1 MKILLMD
8 AAFAA
13 EPIYEALI
21 RSGHEVWVI
30 GNRASDVLAAKAG
43 QRWLKQDY
51 SKADEVRDHVIRQGF
66 DRVVPGC
73 TDVSLETCVK
83 LGKPWFHGDAM
94 ETNAALS
101 DKAAF
106 RRMCVELD
114 LPAPRVVSAD
124 SFPREGKFICKPVDA
139 FSGRGISVFDGRDMA
154 SLRSA
159 VAFGSAESRSGHCVI
174 ETFCEGFLYSCSAFL
189 VQGRIEQAFYVRE
202 GSSVNPYAV
211 DTSYVDVDFGGEAQA
226 KLEDGLQRLAVHL
239 QLTDGLLH
247 TQFILSA
254 GKPCLVELTRR
265 CPGDLYSLLIEFST
279 GIPYAEHY
287 AAFFVGGS
295 MVNTSPQTCHVLR
308 HTVTADSA
316 GVYNGLRFI
325 QPEPV
330 KAFFPLLP
338 VGESL
343 LPRQGNRAG
352 VLFSAYASQNGMTQ
366 AFERF
371 MNRSAYFVV

>member
-8 AAFAA
+8 TAFAA

-21 RSGHEVWVI
+21 RFGHEVWVI
-30 GNRASDVLAAKAG
+30 GNRASDVLAVKAG
-43 QRWLKQDY
+43 LRWLKQDY
-51 SKADEVRDHVIRQGF
+51 SKVDEVRDHLIRLGL

-83 LGKPWFHGDAM
+83 LGKPWFHGDTV

-106 RRMCVELD
+106 RRICVELD
-114 LPAPRVVSAD
+114 LPAPQVVSPDA
-124 SFPREGKFICKPVDA
+124 FPREGKFICKPVDA
-139 FSGRGISVFDGRDMA
+139 FSGKGISVFDGMDMPN
-154 SLRSA
+154 LRSA
-159 VAFGSAESRSGHCVI
+159 LAMGEAESRSGHCVI

-211 DTSYVDVDFGGEAQA
+211 DTSYVDEGFGGEARVQ
-226 KLEDGLQRLAVHL
+226 LETGLQRLAAHL

-247 TQFILSA
+247 TQFILSD

-279 GIPYAEHY
+279 GIPYAAHY
-287 AAFFVGGS
+287 AAFFLGGS
-295 MVNTSPQTCHVLR
+295 VVKTEPQGNHVLR
-308 HTVTADSA
+308 HTVTADST

-325 QPEPV
+325 QPEPI

-338 VGESL
+338 VGEAL

-352 VLFSAYASQNGMTQ
+352 VLFSAYCSQNDMMN
-366 AFERF
+366 AFDRF
-371 MNRSAYFVV
+371 MNRSVYFVI

>member
-13 EPIYEALI
+13 EPIYEALV
-21 RSGHEVWVI
+21 RAGHEVWVI

-43 QRWLKQDY
+43 QRWIKQDY
-51 SKADEVRDHVIRQGF
+51 SQVDEVRGHLIRLAL

-83 LGKPWFHGDAM
+83 LGKPWFHGDAPQ
-94 ETNAALS
+94 TNAALS

-114 LPAPRVVSAD
+114 LPAPQVVDAG
-124 SFPREGKFICKPVDA
+124 SFPRAGQFICKPVDA
-139 FSGRGISVFDGRDMA
+139 FSGKGISVFDGMDLA
-154 SLRSA
+154 GLRSA
-159 VAFGSAESRSGHCVI
+159 MALGSAESRSGHCVI
-174 ETFCEGFLYSCSAFL
+174 ETFCEGSLYSCSAFL
-189 VQGRIEQAFYVRE
+189 IQGKIAQAFYVRE
-202 GSSVNPYAV
+202 GSSANPYAV
-211 DTSYVDVDFGGEAQA
+211 DTSYVDVDFKGQAQVQ
-226 KLEDGLQRLAVHL
+226 LEDGLERLASHL

-247 TQFILSA
+247 TQFIMSD
-254 GKPCLVELTRR
+254 GKPRLVELTRR

-295 MVNTSPQTCHVLR
+295 MTHTAPQANHVLR

-325 QPEPV
+325 QPEPI

-352 VLFSAYASQNGMTQ
+352 VLFSAHASQDGMAQ

-371 MNRSAYFVV
+371 MKRSAYFVV

>member
-1 MKILLMD
+1 M
-8 AAFAA
+8 
-13 EPIYEALI
+13 
-21 RSGHEVWVI
+21 

-43 QRWLKQDY
+43 QRWVKQDY
-51 SKADEVRDHVIRQGF
+51 SKVDEVRDHLIRLGI

-83 LGKPWFHGDAM
+83 LGKPWFLGDAL
-94 ETNAALS
+94 EINTKLS

-114 LPAPRVVSAD
+114 LPAPQVVGAD
-124 SFPREGKFICKPVDA
+124 SFPLEGKFICKPVDA
-139 FSGRGISVFDGRDMA
+139 FSGRGISVFDGTDLA
-154 SLRSA
+154 GLRSA
-159 VAFGSAESRSGHCVI
+159 LALGSAESRSGQCVI
-174 ETFCEGFLYSCSAFL
+174 ETFCEGFLYSCSAFFI
-189 VQGRIEQAFYVRE
+189 QGKIAQAFYVRE

-211 DTSYVDVDFGGEAQA
+211 DTSYVDVDFAGEAQVQ
-226 KLEDGLQRLAVHL
+226 LEGGLQRLALHL

-247 TQFILSA
+247 TQFIVSD

-279 GIPYAEHY
+279 GIPYADHY
-287 AAFFVGGS
+287 ASFFVGDS
-295 MVNTSPQTCHVLR
+295 MANTPQQVCHVLR

-325 QPEPV
+325 QPEPI

-352 VLFSAYASQNGMTQ
+352 VLFSAYASQNGMEQ